1 MSRGFIKGSE
11 IMSTD
16 GVRHD
21 KVILYWFIVKE
32 KYFEE
37 KESKGFVNS
46 HYKEVKENKETN
58 SKSAQSNKEKLPKLS
73 SEGGLND
80 QNQDNQM
87 IREEE
92 EDKEWRLKMC
102 MFISFIKKLDPR
114 RKNYMPVKFM
124 IDIKLKRKDSKVTKK
139 KKF

>member
-1 MSRGFIKGSE
+1 
-11 IMSTD
+11 
-16 GVRHD
+16 
-21 KVILYWFIVKE
+21 
-32 KYFEE
+32 
-37 KESKGFVNS
+37 
-46 HYKEVKENKETN
+46 
-58 SKSAQSNKEKLPKLS
+58 
-73 SEGGLND
+73 
-80 QNQDNQM
+80 M